1 MNESQHT
8 EWKQTWRDDH
18 LKSICG
24 FANAEGG
31 VLVIGRRD
39 DGRVTGI
46 ANAHRLLED
55 LPNKVRDMLG
65 IMVDV
70 NLRTRQGKEYLEI
83 RVPAYPN
90 PVSYKGE
97 YYYRSGSTLQRLKG
111 AALDRFLLRR
121 HGRTWDGVPQ
131 PGVSAVDLDSE
142 SLERF
147 RRRAARSKRLGAEVL
162 EEKTPGL
169 IEKLRLVEGKYLK
182 RAAILLFHPEPDR
195 FFSGAMVKIGYFAAE
210 SDLRYHDEIC
220 GGLFS
225 QVEKTMD
232 LLLTKYLK
240 AGITYDGIQR
250 VETYPVPE
258 AALREAVLNAIVH
271 RDYAVA
277 APIQIRVY
285 ADRLLIWNPGELPEN
300 WSKEKLLSQ
309 HPSKPFNPDVANA
322 FFRAGEIEAWGRGIY
337 RIFEACG
344 QAGTPEPEI
353 RVEPGEV
360 WVEFTYSKSY
370 LESVSSEEKIP
381 GASEKITQETTQEAP
396 PKASEKTSEKTS
408 EKLTEMIRET
418 PTITIAEMA
427 RAVGKSTRAVEMQL
441 AKLREAGRIRRVG
454 PRKGGRWEILGESDE

>member
-1 MNESQHT
+1 MNETQHI
-8 EWKQTWRDDH
+8 EWKQTWRDEH
-18 LKSICG
+18 LKWICG

-31 VLVIGRRD
+31 VLVIGRLD

-46 ANAHRLLED
+46 ANARKLLED

-70 NLRTRQGKEYLEI
+70 NLRTQRGKEYLEI

-131 PGVSAVDLDSE
+131 PGVSAADLDSE

-195 FFSGAMVKIGYFAAE
+195 FFSGATVKIGYFAAE
-210 SDLRYHDEIC
+210 SDLRYHDEVS

-240 AGITYDGIQR
+240 AGISYDGIQR
-250 VETYPVPE
+250 VESYPVPE
-258 AALREAVLNAIVH
+258 AALRETVLNAVVH

-285 ADRLLIWNPGELPEN
+285 DDRLLVWNPGELPEN

-337 RIFEACG
+337 RIFEACR
-344 QAGTPEPEI
+344 QSGTPEPEI
-353 RVEPGEV
+353 RVEPGEL
-360 WVEFTYSKSY
+360 WVEFPYSQSY
-370 LESVSSEEKIP
+370 LESIAAPETGSGPSGKT
-381 GASEKITQETTQEAP
+381 AQENF
-396 PKASEKTSEKTS
+396 PKPSEKTSEKTS
-408 EKLTEMIRET
+408 EKLLGMIREDKT
-418 PTITIAEMA
+418 VTIAEMA
-427 RAVGKSTRAVEMQL
+427 RALGKSTRSVEMQL
-441 AKLREAGRIRRVG
+441 AKLRKAGRIRRVG
-454 PRKGGRWEILGESDE
+454 PRKGGHWEILEESDE